1 MMRNLSENAGLSMP
15 YTNHCV
21 RATSIVHMREAGI
34 QDRQIASV
42 TGHKYIQSL
51 VAYDRLSTKDCSAF
65 AAAID
70 KSLSDRVFP
79 CKLIQLCMQKEKKY
93 SCCFWICSKC
103 CWWPFFKRDI

>member
-1 MMRNLSENAGLSMP
+1 MP

-21 RATSIVHMREAGI
+21 HATSIVHIREAGI

-42 TGHKYIQSL
+42 TGHKNIQSL

-70 KSLSDRVFP
+70 KSLSARLFS
-79 CKLIQLCMQKEKKY
+79 CKLIQLCM
-93 SCCFWICSKC
+93 
-103 CWWPFFKRDI
+103 